1 MNALFE
7 IDTFPF
13 HTRLGAELVRAMES
27 IFPSTQEARLFAG
40 RFKIRT
46 SDLRKQNDIRLLW
59 RELLRRLAAV
69 GKLRDL
75 VQTTLSTTPR
85 SSYTVFL
92 ADLVADQPVVLNAE
106 PVSMSPAG
114 PNENVT
120 VEEAYLF
127 YDDLTIGVKE
137 IDGLVR
143 TLNLLSTLAPS
154 VCHIAIDTIAG
165 TLRGT
170 GFKIGAQTILTNH
183 HVLFPGGIVAN
194 NVTVRFGFDQE
205 AGEPSESIEKFTG
218 KVETIMG
225 EKDSDW
231 AVIDMAESLEKWP
244 IIDLTGS
251 AEPKVNDKAF
261 IIQHPGGH
269 YKRLGFVR
277 NKISEVDGIYVRY
290 LTDTEGGSS
299 GAPVFDSSGRIMALH
314 HSGGRPVE
322 VAGKPPVVKNE
333 GIKISHVLQRYGALR
348 GLAVDAVVKE
358 SFLQ

>member
-1 MNALFE
+1 MTALFD

-13 HTRLGAELVRAMES
+13 HTRLGAEMVRAMES
-27 IFPSTQEARLFAG
+27 IFPSTKEALLFAG

-46 SDLRKQNDIRLLW
+46 SDLRGQNDIRLLW
-59 RELLRRLAAV
+59 RELLRRLALN

-75 VQTTLSTTPR
+75 VQTTLSMTPR
-85 SSYTVFL
+85 SSYSAFL
-92 ADLVADQPVVLNAE
+92 ADLVADRPVVLNAE

-114 PNENVT
+114 PNENIT

-154 VCHIAIDTIAG
+154 VCHITIDTVAG
-165 TLRGT
+165 KLRGS
-170 GFKIGAQTILTNH
+170 GFKIGMQTILTNH
-183 HVLFPGGIVAN
+183 HVLFPGGIAAN
-194 NVTVRFGFDQE
+194 NVTVKFGFDQE
-205 AGEPSESIEKFTG
+205 AGEPFELIERFTG
-218 KVETIMG
+218 KVETIVG
-225 EKDSDW
+225 EKDADW
-231 AVIDMAESLEKWP
+231 AAIELAEPLDKWP
-244 IIDLTGS
+244 MIDLSGS
-251 AEPKVNDKAF
+251 AEPKMNDKAF
-261 IIQHPGGH
+261 IIQHPGGR

-277 NKISEVDGIYVRY
+277 NKITEVDGIYVRY

-299 GAPVFDSSGRIMALH
+299 GAPVFDSLGRIMALH

-333 GIKISHVLQRYGALR
+333 GIKISHVLERYSAVRLAGDAAL
-348 GLAVDAVVKE
+348 KE
-358 SFLQ
+358 SLVQ